1 MYKKGKK
8 PKNINMK
15 ELFQNAQI
23 INYISNITIICII
36 TFLILLFIFA
46 NFHLKI
52 IHYQKKF
59 IIIKITISDL
69 LKIKLE
75 YNIKMKPLN
84 KYTIRKSIFIIK
96 KVHYLMLKYDYLIK
110 EIINKIKI
118 TKLSVIANYANDNPI
133 TDSYIKFGTLIIYN
147 VINELINN
155 YFQKCE
161 NNYFKILDNDEKNK
175 IEYEID
181 FSIRAFQIW
190 KILISN
196 LKEFKEIKK
205 EF

>member
-1 MYKKGKK
+1 MYKK
-8 PKNINMK
+8 KNNTKYKNMNTLLK
-15 ELFQNAQI
+15 NAII
-23 INYISNITIICII
+23 INYISNLTIILII

-46 NFHLKI
+46 NIHLKI
-52 IHYQKKF
+52 THYQNEL

-84 KYTIRKSIFIIK
+84 KYTFRKSIFIMK
-96 KVHYLMLKYDYLIK
+96 KIHYLKTKYDYLIK
-110 EIINKIKI
+110 EITKKIKI
-118 TKLSVIANYANDNPI
+118 TKLSIIANYANANPI
-133 TDSYIKFGTLIIYN
+133 IDSYIKFGTLMIYN
-147 VINELINN
+147 TINQIIND
-155 YFQKCE
+155 YFQNCD
-161 NNYFKILDNDEKNK
+161 NNYFKILDNDESNK
-175 IEYEID
+175 INYEIE
-181 FSIRAFQIW
+181 FSIRTYQIW